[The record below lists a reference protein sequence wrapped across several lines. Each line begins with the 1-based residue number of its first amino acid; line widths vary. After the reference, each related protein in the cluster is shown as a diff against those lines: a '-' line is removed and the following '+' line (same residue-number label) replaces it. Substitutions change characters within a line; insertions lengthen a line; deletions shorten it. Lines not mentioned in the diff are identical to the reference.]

1 MKKAKK
7 IVALLLCAVLL
18 IGASVAGT
26 LAFLTA
32 QTSVTNTFTVGS
44 VKFDAENALDE
55 AIVNE
60 YGVVVTGEDAG
71 RTTDGN
77 EYKLI
82 PGHTYTKDPTI
93 HILAGSEDCYLFVKV
108 ENGIAGIEAA
118 NVEGQTATTIA
129 GQMAAKGWTQLEVD
143 GAAVANVYCK
153 AAPVETE
160 ANKNSDVVIFES
172 FTIATGADVSAYGDA
187 EIVITA
193 YAVQADGFDSAAE
206 AWTGANFS

>member
-7 IVALLLCAVLL
+7 IVALLLCAILL
-18 IGASVAGT
+18 VGASVAGT

-55 AIVNE
+55 AIVDE
-60 YGVVVTGEDAG
+60 YGDVVTGEGAG
-71 RTTDGN
+71 RTTEGN

-82 PGHTYTKDPTI
+82 PGRTYTKDPTI

-108 ENGIAGIEAA
+108 QNGISGIEASG
-118 NVEGQTATTIA
+118 NTTIA
-129 GQMAAKGWTQLEVD
+129 NQMATKGWTQLEVN
-143 GAAVANVYCK
+143 GVAVANVYCK
-153 AAPVETE
+153 ANPVETE
-160 ANKNSDVVIFES
+160 ASKNSDVVIFES
-172 FTIATGADVSAYGDA
+172 FTIADGADVSTYGEA

-193 YAVQADGFDSAAE
+193 YAVQADGFNSAAE